1 MSIIFFRFFL
11 LFSVIANKAG
21 PKTRYHRACSRSLT
35 SLVLLCS
42 LRFAAKILYEIM
54 LDRIFCNFSFFIHA
68 IFLAYGLGL
77 GAVLEIS
84 TVSATFFWIFSGFW
98 VGFGSCFMDFCGFS
112 YFFLDFFRLLG
123 WVWELFWKFL
133 RFQLLFS
140 GFFRL
145 LGLGLGAVLGISA
158 VSATFFWIFF
168 SFWVDFGSCF
178 KSFMDYSSTRACLLC
193 YQPTAIVHYANLV
206 LLNKYTFLAEG
217 RYARPGHRVSH
228 TYSPVGA

>member
-11 LFSVIANKAG
+11 LFSVVANSVG
-21 PKTRYHRACSRSLT
+21 SKTRYHRACSWNLT
-35 SLVLLCS
+35 SLVLSHS

-84 TVSATFFWIFSGFW
+84 AVSATFFS
-98 VGFGSCFMDFCGFS
+98 
-112 YFFLDFFRLLG
+112 DFFRLLG
-123 WVWELFWKFL
+123 WVWELFWEFL
-133 RFQLLFS
+133 RFQLLFLD
-140 GFFRL
+140 FFRL
-145 LGLGLGAVLGISA
+145 LGLILGAVLGISA

-168 SFWVDFGSCF
+168 GFWVDFGSCF

-193 YQPTAIVHYANLV
+193 YQPMAIVHYANLV
-206 LLNKYTFLAEG
+206 LLNKYTF
-217 RYARPGHRVSH
+217 
-228 TYSPVGA
+228 